1 MHSCKNIWTDL
12 CKNGKVNLD
21 QQNIYMLYNKLV
33 RDKIPDI
40 ILARGVMPKTH
51 IADETEY
58 WQKLKEKLTEEVDE
72 FKSDESIAEIADI
85 MEVINTI
92 CTYKGFDKA
101 QIEALRAEKAQNR
114 GGFKDRIILEES

>member
-1 MHSCKNIWTDL
+1 MI
-12 CKNGKVNLD
+12 
-21 QQNIYMLYNKLV
+21 YNKLV

-92 CTYKGFDKA
+92 CEHKGFDKA
-101 QIEALRAEKAQNR
+101 QIETLRAEKAKNR